1 MKLGDIEIR
10 HLHAGT
16 FRLDGGAMF
25 GIVPKPLWSKSLKAD
40 PLNRIL
46 LGMNPL
52 LIDNG
57 ESLILV
63 DCGTGDKLGEK
74 KKGIYAIDWK
84 SPLAESGV
92 SPETINVV
100 ILTHLHFDHCG
111 GLTRRD
117 DRGGLAL
124 NYPNAVHIAQRQEW
138 EDASNPNERTKGS
151 YLEENFLPISEAG
164 KLQLVDGDSEISHG
178 VRIIHTGGHTR
189 GHQVVLIESKGEKAL
204 YFGDLVPTS
213 YHLPLPY
220 IMGYDLY
227 PADTLNQRKDIYKKA
242 IEEDWLVFFEHN
254 PRPTSGYLM
263 EEDGRVKLKR
273 ISGEDTRVGQ

>member
-1 MKLGDIEIR
+1 MKLGDIEIQ

-25 GIVPKPLWSKSLKAD
+25 GIVPKPLWSRAVKAD

-52 LIDNG
+52 LVNNG

-63 DCGTGDKLGEK
+63 DCGIGDKLGDKEV
-74 KKGIYAIDWK
+74 GIYEVKWRN
-84 SPLAESGV
+84 PLAETQV
-92 SPETINVV
+92 SSEHIDFV

-111 GLTRRD
+111 GLTSRNEK
-117 DRGGLAL
+117 GELHL
-124 NYPNAVHIAQRQEW
+124 NYPNATHIVQKEEW
-138 EDASNPNERTKGS
+138 EDASVANERTKGS
-151 YLEENFLPISEAG
+151 YLKENFIPVSEAG
-164 KLQLVDGDSEISHG
+164 RLKLIDGEEEILPG
-178 VRIIHTGGHTR
+178 VKLIKTGGHTR
-189 GHQVVLIESKGEKAL
+189 GHQVVTIESKGKKAL

-227 PADTLNQRKDIYKKA
+227 PVDTLNQRKVFYKKA
-242 IEEDWLVFFEHN
+242 MEGDWLVFFEHN
-254 PRPTSGYLM
+254 PTPTSGHLT
-263 EEDGRVKLKR
+263 EEEGRVKLHR
-273 ISGEDTRVGQ
+273 GLGG

>member
-1 MKLGDIEIR
+1 MKLGEIEIR

-25 GIVPKPLWSKSLKAD
+25 GIVPKPIWSRNLNAD

-52 LIDNG
+52 LIDTG

-63 DCGTGDKLGEK
+63 DCGIGDKLGEK
-74 KKGIYAIDWK
+74 EQGIYAIDWK

-92 SPETINVV
+92 SPEAIDLV

-111 GLTRRD
+111 GLTRRGEGSD
-117 DRGGLAL
+117 LRLA
-124 NYPNAVHIAQRQEW
+124 YPNATHIVQKREW
-138 EDASNPNERTKGS
+138 EDALNPNERTKAS
-151 YLEENFLPISEAG
+151 YLGENFIPVLEKG
-164 KLQLVDGDSEISHG
+164 KLHLIEGDAEIGAG
-178 VRIIHTGGHTR
+178 VRVINTGGHTR

-227 PADTLNQRKDIYKKA
+227 PEETLEQRKILYKKA
-242 IEEDWLVFFEHN
+242 TQEDWLVFFEHN
-254 PRPTSGYLM
+254 PRPTSGHLT
-263 EEDGRVKLKR
+263 EEEGKVKLRR
-273 ISGEDTRVGQ
+273 IGGEEKPVD